1 MRTSFLAAAVAL
13 VALAAFGTPPS
24 FATSTT
30 SSSSAQASASSA
42 QAPGP
47 KETSREVAPLS
58 PQQREQAA
66 LRRQAV
72 EGAVTQGPAAMARG
86 GRAVKVGHRYVELGQ
101 ERKDQVFV
109 VLAEF
114 GDQVDNETM
123 IDGQIKYGG
132 QPGPRHNAIP
142 DPRGT
147 DDNHTLWRPDFN
159 RSYYQQSYFSTGGN
173 SLRDYF
179 RLQSSGRYDLDG
191 YVSDWVRVPYNEARY
206 GSDRC
211 APEEGGICWNNWDLV
226 RDSANAWFE
235 AEKAKGRTTEQIRA
249 DLRRYDV
256 WDRYDHDNDGNFDEP
271 DGYLDH
277 YQVVHAGID
286 ETWGGGAQGAD
297 AVWAHRYFAYW
308 PQRGQAGPEGN
319 RNGGTQIGD
328 TGIWVGDYLTVG
340 ENSGVGLTAH
350 EYGHDLGLPD
360 LYAGSGENAVN
371 YWSLMSSG
379 SYLSTRR
386 GPLGEYGGDLDAWS
400 KLQLG
405 WLNYERARA
414 ATSST
419 HTLGVG
425 SYNTRD
431 PQALLVDLPA
441 REISTPLG
449 KPYGGAWQWWSGKG
463 DNLEQTLTRQIDL
476 TGLTQATLKARAA
489 YAIEQDY
496 DFLYAEVSRDN
507 ATWTPLGQP
516 LTGASDWREI
526 GYDLTPYAGGKI
538 WFRFRYS
545 TDSNTTESGFRLDD
559 VEVPGVFADDVEQG
573 EGEWTAVGFTRS
585 GEVGVQR
592 FLRAYLAE
600 NRRYTGYNAFLRTG
614 PYNFGWTGSQRIEHY
629 PYQQGVLIW
638 LWDAWYGDNTTRD
651 HPGEGMILP
660 VDARPEPLRWT
671 SGALVRGRQQV
682 FDAPFGGER
691 TDRLRLHSEGVPTV
705 FPARPGVRVFD
716 DRNGV
721 YWHPD
726 LPELGVKVPDTGT
739 RISVLRDGDR
749 ATVRVSGS

>member
-1 MRTSFLAAAVAL
+1 MLHAMRITLSAAAAL
-13 VALAAFGTPPS
+13 LAIAALGVPSVSAAAEP
-24 FATSTT
+24 A
-30 SSSSAQASASSA
+30 A
-42 QAPGP
+42 APA
-47 KETSREVAPLS
+47 KKVSREISPLS

-72 EGAVTQGPAAMARG
+72 EGVLSPDAAAAKARP
-86 GRAVKVGHRYVELGQ
+86 GRSVKVGHRYVELAQ

-114 GDQVDNETM
+114 GDKVDNETK

-147 DDNHTLWRPDFN
+147 DDNHTLWRPDFD
-159 RSYYQQSYFSTGGN
+159 RASYAKSYFATGGN
-173 SLRDYF
+173 SLRDYY

-226 RDSANAWFE
+226 RDSANAWYE
-235 AEKAKGRTTEQIRA
+235 AEKAKGRTVEQIRA
-249 DLRRYDV
+249 ELAKYDV
-256 WDRYDHDNDGNFDEP
+256 WDRYDHDNDGDFDEP

-277 YQVVHAGID
+277 YQVVHAGVD

-308 PQRGQAGPEGN
+308 PERGQAGPEGN

-350 EYGHDLGLPD
+350 EFGHDLGLPD
-360 LYAGSGENAVN
+360 LYAGGGDNSVN
-371 YWSLMSSG
+371 FWSLMSSG
-379 SYLSTRR
+379 SYLSSRT
-386 GPLGEYGGDLDAWS
+386 GPLGEYAGDLDAWS

-405 WLNYERARA
+405 WLAYDRARA
-414 ATSST
+414 ATPST

-431 PQALLVDLPA
+431 PQGLVVDLPA

-449 KPYGGAWQWWSGKG
+449 RPYQGEWQWWSGKG

-476 TGLTQATLKARAA
+476 SRATEPTLRAHAA
-489 YAIEQDY
+489 YAIEQGY
-496 DFLYAEVSRDN
+496 DFLYAEVSRDG
-507 ATWTPLGQP
+507 AAWTPVGQP
-516 LTGASDWREI
+516 LTGSSDWREI
-526 GYDLTPYAGGKI
+526 AYDLSPYAGGRI

-545 TDSNTTESGFRLDD
+545 TDSNTSESGFRLDD
-559 VEVPGVFADDVEQG
+559 VQVPGVFADDVEQG
-573 EGEWTAVGFTRS
+573 EDEWTAVGFARS

-592 FLRAYLAE
+592 FSRAYLAE
-600 NRRYTGYNAFLRTG
+600 NRRYTGYNAYLRTG
-614 PYNFGWTGSQRIEHY
+614 PYNFGWTGSQRVEHY

-660 VDARPEPLRWT
+660 VDARPEPLRWA
-671 SGALVRGRQQV
+671 SGAAAGARLQV
-682 FDAPFGGER
+682 FDAPFGNAR
-691 TDRLRLHSEGVPTV
+691 TDRLRLHSAGVPAV
-705 FPARPGVRVFD
+705 FPARPGVPVFD
-716 DRNGV
+716 DHRGV

-726 LPELGVKVPDTGT
+726 LPQLGVKVPDTGT
-739 RISVLRDGDR
+739 RIAVLRDGDR
-749 ATVRVSGS
+749 ALVRVSAS